1 MKRSARAPV
10 FRLENAHTTTPTEAD
25 WLPFH
30 TELPL
35 DVGQAMAL
43 CRTLA
48 ATRGAQESWRVVDGA
63 TETQLVRISGG
74 RRDSAT

>member
-1 MKRSARAPV
+1 MKRSTRTPGY
-10 FRLENAHTTTPTEAD
+10 RLENASTPTPREDD

-30 TELPL
+30 VELEL
-35 DVGQAMAL
+35 DAGQALAL

-48 ATRGAQESWRVVDGA
+48 AARGAQESWRVVDGA

-74 RRDSAT
+74 TR